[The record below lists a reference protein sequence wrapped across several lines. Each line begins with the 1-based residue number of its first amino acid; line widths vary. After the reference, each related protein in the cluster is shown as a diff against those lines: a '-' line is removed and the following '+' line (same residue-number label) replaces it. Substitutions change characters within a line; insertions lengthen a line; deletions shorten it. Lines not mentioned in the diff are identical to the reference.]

1 MPYNGISGILVP
13 LYGIP
18 PYVYYYC
25 DGKSGTDVVCRD
37 QVPFRLNLRSKF
49 TAGTRILISALVQ
62 KSLLRE

>member
-49 TAGTRILISALVQ
+49 TAGTRILI
-62 KSLLRE
+62 